1 MRKAARKLRL
11 RVDGGSRGNP
21 GPGAIGAVLEDL
33 DGRVLETVSRVI
45 GVCTNNVAEYRAL
58 LAGLEIA
65 QKAGAQELEVLA
77 DSELLV
83 KQVRGEYRVKNEGL
97 KPLHLEAMEW
107 MRQFHRVSVRHVRR
121 EENAEADR
129 LVNKALDEATSAGL

>member
-1 MRKAARKLRL
+1 M
-11 RVDGGSRGNP
+11 
-21 GPGAIGAVLEDL
+21 
-33 DGRVLETVSRVI
+33 I

-97 KPLHLEAMEW
+97 KPLHQEAME
-107 MRQFHRVSVRHVRR
+107 RLRRFSRVSVRHVRR